1 MLIAERIHVLSDKV
15 GVLTNKCYAMAPA
28 LVSDLQS
35 VSGDLRELW
44 EAVSE
49 IEPSREDVAR
59 VEKRLRAYAYTLS
72 KLAHGTPSWRKRAWL
87 IDNPSHNPRDDVR
100 VQGGAQI
107 ELAQRLVEKWEA
119 LTEEVDKTFGDL
131 QGEVEIVE
139 KALANLPDRM
149 RRFIEMRYFD
159 GLSMDEVSAELNI
172 CRREAYYT
180 RDEALLMLVPYLA

>member
-1 MLIAERIHVLSDKV
+1 MLVSEQILTLSGRV
-15 GVLTNKCYAMAPA
+15 SEITNKAYSCAPM
-28 LVSDLQS
+28 LVSELQGLS
-35 VSGDLRELW
+35 SDLRGLY
-44 EAVSE
+44 EAVLE
-49 IEPSREDVAR
+49 IEPSREDVTR

-100 VQGGAQI
+100 VQGGAQV

-119 LTEEVDKTFGDL
+119 LADEVDKTFSDL
-131 QGEVEIVE
+131 QGEVEVVE